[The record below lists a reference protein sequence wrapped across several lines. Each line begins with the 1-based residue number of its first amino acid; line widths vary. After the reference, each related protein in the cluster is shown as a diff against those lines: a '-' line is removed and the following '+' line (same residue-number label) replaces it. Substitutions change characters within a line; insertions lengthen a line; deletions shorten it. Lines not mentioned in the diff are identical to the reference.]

1 MSSEEVYTV
10 EEVASLLKVS
20 KLTVYDLI
28 KKGEL
33 EAYRV
38 GRQMR
43 IDQRTLDAYKQQGR
57 EGSTAQTTTASNN
70 GNSGAKRSGQI
81 VISGQDPCMDMLARG
96 LEAKGGQ
103 PLRSQSGSLDGLV
116 AMYNGT
122 ADIVSTHLYDAET
135 NAYNI
140 PYIRKLFV
148 SESFIVLHFISREAG
163 FYVAKGNPLQL
174 NGWADLSQKGLVLA
188 NRERGAGARVL
199 LDEQLRLHGIQGTGI
214 NGYDSVQTS
223 HMAVAGMVASGR
235 ADIGVGIER
244 VARGANIDFV
254 PLITES
260 YDLVILKTK
269 ENEQLIHDV
278 KHWLTDRENQD
289 ELAALDYDVAR
300 MGTVLYEQ

>member
-1 MSSEEVYTV
+1 M
-10 EEVASLLKVS
+10 LKVS

-33 EAYRV
+33 DAYRV

-43 IDQRTLDAYKQQGR
+43 IDKQTLDNYKQQGKGSSASQKNI
-57 EGSTAQTTTASNN
+57 GST
-70 GNSGAKRSGQI
+70 GAGIQRTGQI

-103 PLRSQSGSLDGLV
+103 PLRSQSGSLDGLI

-135 NAYNI
+135 NSYNI
-140 PYIRKLFV
+140 PYIKKLFV
-148 SESFIVLHFISREAG
+148 SQSFIVMHFISREAG
-163 FYVAKGNPLQL
+163 FYVAKGNPKRLISWDDLKQ
-174 NGWADLSQKGLVLA
+174 NGIVLA

-199 LDEQLRLHGIQGTGI
+199 LDEQLRLHEIKTDSI
-214 NGYDSVQTS
+214 NGYDFIQTS

-244 VARGANIDFV
+244 VASGANIDFV

-260 YDLVILKTK
+260 YDLVLLKTK
-269 ENEQLIHDV
+269 ENEQLIRNV
-278 KHWLTDRENQD
+278 QELLTSRELQD
-289 ELAALDYDVAR
+289 ELASLGYDIKN
-300 MGTVLYEQ
+300 MGEVLYEQ